1 MRNQIHKDIA
11 RHTLFGT
18 DFFISLYYKL
28 DNPMA
33 KGCIIDIE
41 TTGLN
46 QLSDKIITL
55 GIVKKK
61 LLLIYQLLQQDS
73 YWRFSSLCNRLVKV
87 QPIPRYGYAC
97 GFEAD
102 FLGIKDD
109 NWHDLTEY
117 FEVDYD
123 DECPV
128 RRYRLVDVTHHA
140 FPNEPIDIDSSE
152 VPQEWQQYLTTKN
165 KIHLTNII
173 YHCICDL
180 HRTKQLVDKKDIKLI
195 T

>member
-1 MRNQIHKDIA
+1 MRNQIHKDIS
-11 RHTLFGT
+11 RHTLFGAHY
-18 DFFISLYYKL
+18 FISLEYKL
-28 DNPMA
+28 DNPLTN
-33 KGCIIDIE
+33 GCIVDIE

-46 QLSDKIITL
+46 PLSDKIITL
-55 GIVKKK
+55 GIIKKN
-61 LLLIYQLLQQDS
+61 LLLIYQLTHEDS
-73 YWRFSSLCNRLVKV
+73 YWRFWSLCNRLVKK

-102 FLGIKDD
+102 FLKILDD

-123 DECPV
+123 NECPV
-128 RRYRLVDVTHHA
+128 RRYSLVDVTRHP
-140 FPNEPIDIDSSE
+140 FPNEPIDIDGSQ
-152 VPQEWQQYLTTKN
+152 VPQEWQQYLTSKN

-173 YHCICDL
+173 YHSVCDL
-180 HRTKQLVDKKDIKLI
+180 HRTKQLIDKKHINVN